1 MTGEARVT
9 QQVTPGAK
17 GVIWLLFGLLVGAGM
32 TLGVVALGGAWL
44 AGPTAGVALDSPLFV
59 ELGDTAGIE
68 HRYDGEF
75 EYFVGGGV
83 ATFDCN
89 ADDLPDMYLAGGSG
103 PAGLFVN
110 QTEPSGD
117 ISFTPEPGQMTDLL
131 GVTGAYPIDI
141 DSDSVMDLVVLRR
154 GENVI
159 LRGTG
164 GCGFERANEIW
175 GIDAG
180 EHWTVAFSAYW
191 EPGEPLPTLA
201 FGNYLRIEDSGE
213 RDECEDHFLFRPAD
227 GSSYAAP
234 ETLTP
239 AYCTLSILFSDWSRS
254 GSPDLRMTND
264 RHYYSDGEE
273 QLWAIDDSPTP
284 YRAEEGWQHLEIWGM
299 GIASQD
305 LDSDGLP
312 EVFLTSQGDNKL
324 QTLVD
329 DGQRPEYEDVALAIG
344 VTAHR
349 PFEGDTLRPS
359 TAWHAEF
366 DDVNNDGFFDLFVTK
381 GNVDAQ
387 VDFAAEDPN
396 NLLIGQTDGSFSE
409 SAAKAGLLDFDRS
422 RGAALVDLDLDGFLD
437 VVVVERRVPV
447 KIWQNTGMTASGS
460 GSGNW
465 LALELAQPGVNRDAV
480 GAWVELDLGVR
491 VVTREVTVG
500 GGHASGQMGPIH
512 LGLGERAEVR
522 LRVVWPDG
530 EHGPWETLDANRR
543 YSWERG
549 SEPVVASAPAD

>member
-1 MTGEARVT
+1 
-9 QQVTPGAK
+9 
-17 GVIWLLFGLLVGAGM
+17 
-32 TLGVVALGGAWL
+32 
-44 AGPTAGVALDSPLFV
+44 
-59 ELGDTAGIE
+59 
-68 HRYDGEF
+68 
-75 EYFVGGGV
+75 
-83 ATFDCN
+83 
-89 ADDLPDMYLAGGSG
+89 
-103 PAGLFVN
+103 
-110 QTEPSGD
+110 
-117 ISFTPEPGQMTDLL
+117 
-131 GVTGAYPIDI
+131 
-141 DSDSVMDLVVLRR
+141 
-154 GENVI
+154 
-159 LRGTG
+159 
-164 GCGFERANEIW
+164 
-175 GIDAG
+175 
-180 EHWTVAFSAYW
+180 
-191 EPGEPLPTLA
+191 
-201 FGNYLRIEDSGE
+201 
-213 RDECEDHFLFRPAD
+213 
-227 GSSYAAP
+227 
-234 ETLTP
+234 
-239 AYCTLSILFSDWSRS
+239 
-254 GSPDLRMTND
+254 MTND
-264 RHYYSDGEE
+264 RHYYSEGGE

-312 EVFLTSQGDNKL
+312 EIFLSSQGDNKL
-324 QTLVD
+324 QTLVEE
-329 DGQRPEYEDVALAIG
+329 GQRPEYEDVALAVG

-396 NLLIGQTDGSFSE
+396 NLLIGRTDGSFYE
-409 SAAKAGLLDFDRS
+409 SAGEAGLLDFDRS

-460 GSGNW
+460 ESGNW

-480 GAWVELDLGVR
+480 GAWVELDLGDR

-549 SEPVVASAPAD
+549 SEPVVVSGPAD